1 MKKSKLGRGLDALLT
16 DSRGDVAAVGE
27 TLRQLPIET
36 LRRGKY
42 QPRVQMDQ
50 DALDELANSI
60 KTQGIMQPILV
71 RETASGEFEI
81 IAGERRW
88 RAAQL
93 AGLDTVPALVRDITD
108 QAAMAMG
115 LIENIQREDLN
126 PMEQARGLQRLLDE
140 FEMTHQQIAESIGR
154 SRTAVTNLLRLLSL
168 HAKVGGLLESGKLD
182 MGHARALLALPEKQ
196 QPSAAQTVVR
206 KDLSVRETE
215 RLVRQIS
222 KETSASKKSKP
233 SDEAADTDIRRL
245 EDDLSQKLG
254 AVVKIAHQKNGS
266 GKVAIGY
273 SSLDELDG
281 ILERIH

>member
-1 MKKSKLGRGLDALLT
+1 MKKPKLGRGLDALLS
-16 DSRGDVAAVGE
+16 DSRGIVAAAGE
-27 TLRQLPIET
+27 ALRQLPIET

-50 DALDELANSI
+50 DALDELAESI
-60 KTQGIMQPILV
+60 KTQGIMQPILA
-71 RETASGEFEI
+71 RETGSGEFEI

-108 QAAMAMG
+108 QTAMAMG

-126 PMEQARGLQRLLDE
+126 PIEQARGLQRLLDE

-154 SRTAVTNLLRLLSL
+154 SRTAVTNLLRLLTL
-168 HAKVGGLLESGKLD
+168 HTKVSELLESGELD
-182 MGHARALLALPEKQ
+182 MGHARALLALPEKH
-196 QPSAAQTVVR
+196 QPVAAQTVVR
-206 KDLSVRETE
+206 KALSVRDTE
-215 RLVRQIS
+215 KLVRQIS
-222 KETSASKKSKP
+222 KEISGEKKSKP
-233 SDEAADTDIRRL
+233 QAKTVDTDIRRL

-266 GKVAIGY
+266 GKLAISY